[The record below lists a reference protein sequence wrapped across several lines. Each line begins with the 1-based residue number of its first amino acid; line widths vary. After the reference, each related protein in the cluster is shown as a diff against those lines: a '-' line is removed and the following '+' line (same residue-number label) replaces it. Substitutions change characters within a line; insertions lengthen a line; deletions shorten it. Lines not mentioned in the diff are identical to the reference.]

1 MPVEKCQT
9 PLDTADDTVTRVR
22 RISAS
27 LMTVKDVIWMKR
39 KKNSQIVKWIRRKI
53 HMDDITKIIYKYLL
67 VCLSH
72 HTSIPPPQEEKKGR
86 RRSLGTIGNLKAV
99 ISHLFILF

>member
-1 MPVEKCQT
+1 METVKKCQA

-27 LMTVKDVIWMKR
+27 LMTVTDVIWMKISY
-39 KKNSQIVKWIRRKI
+39 KKSQIVKRIRRKI
-53 HMDDITKIIYKYLL
+53 HMDDITKIIYKYKYLL

-72 HTSIPPPQEEKKGR
+72 HTSIPPPQEEKKKKV
-86 RRSLGTIGNLKAV
+86 IGNYR
-99 ISHLFILF
+99 